1 MLTCS
6 LKEYAYKLWN
16 GCTEIQSDS
25 RLNTCNIEAAKVLTG
40 TAMKRTTVSTVSRN
54 WLRDMKITRVTQK
67 VTLYFDAVVI
77 NIVRLALPLNEFVE
91 GRITF

>member
-1 MLTCS
+1 
-6 LKEYAYKLWN
+6 
-16 GCTEIQSDS
+16 
-25 RLNTCNIEAAKVLTG
+25 
-40 TAMKRTTVSTVSRN
+40 MKRTSVSTVSRN

-77 NIVRLALPLNEFVE
+77 NIVRLALPLHEFVE